1 MTRAS
6 AVDQYAAVTKE
17 MLQGISKVVGD
28 SRMSSSDKLKS
39 IEAIASACKEIAEAH
54 VYMSGK

>member
-1 MTRAS
+1 
-6 AVDQYAAVTKE
+6 

-28 SRMSSSDKLKS
+28 SCMSSSDKLKS
-39 IEAIASACKEIAEAH
+39 IEAITSALKEIAEAH